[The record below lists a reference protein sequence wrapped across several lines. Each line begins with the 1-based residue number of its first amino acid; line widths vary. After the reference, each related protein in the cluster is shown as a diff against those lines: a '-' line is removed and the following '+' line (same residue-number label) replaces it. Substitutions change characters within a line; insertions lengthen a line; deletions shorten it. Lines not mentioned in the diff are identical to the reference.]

1 MDLLV
6 DAGRSG
12 ILWLLLVYVAGCQ
25 WVWHMMVRYA
35 GVAYDGELSVAYDGE
50 ICRWGIGW

>member
-1 MDLLV
+1 MNLSV

-25 WVWHMMVRYA
+25 WVWHMMFRYA
-35 GVAYDGELSVAYDGE
+35 GVAYDGELSKFNHHMVNLGS
-50 ICRWGIGW
+50 